1 MYTYIYSKKQIY
13 IYIYYIYIYIY
24 IIYTYIYINIKYI
37 YIYTRK
43 KNMIILSNIL
53 LASIDRPHR
62 RYVLCIHTTRSLT
75 LGHPNTLGHAH
86 VAMLHG
92 GTGGA

>member
-1 MYTYIYSKKQIY
+1 MNRYDNIIEYTSCFYRPSPIG
-13 IYIYYIYIYIY
+13 
-24 IIYTYIYINIKYI
+24 T
-37 YIYTRK
+37 TFG
-43 KNMIILSNIL
+43 
-53 LASIDRPHR
+53 ASTP
-62 RYVLCIHTTRSLT
+62 LGPT

>member
-1 MYTYIYSKKQIY
+1 
-13 IYIYYIYIYIY
+13 
-24 IIYTYIYINIKYI
+24 
-37 YIYTRK
+37 
-43 KNMIILSNIL
+43 MIILSNIL

-62 RYVLCIHTTRSLT
+62 RYVWCIHTTRSLT